1 MNNPDIDI
9 DSNYIKAVRTYSFI
23 SKSDSSISDEDIRVI
38 AINDVYPR
46 ILTRIA
52 LTTNKDGVPIFG
64 GIGNSKD
71 YSLQYL
77 KSMEVINML
86 PYSLGLRRVAIALTA
101 SAIIRI
107 IPLKSDINL
116 IDAAESI
123 ETGALKDL
131 DKLIGILASDTQTL
145 TSLYKSESSSQGN
158 TYKAIFISQDI
169 DARSIPIEAFIRITD
184 TVAYYKGATTHPHVV
199 INEGYIGICVITLSC
214 QVKQVILKDAFIIEN
229 GNTTI
234 DIATNISQVIN
245 ELNIE
250 LGTGIIASP
259 NQGAPEL
266 IKIPISPLRLYPQ
279 SSIDKNLQ
287 LYIELTP
294 SIDVIE
300 IVSQVLSPIRDKEIL
315 MVDFYT
321 IPLSTLGASTYSSQD
336 LINMSRLGTR
346 GIKGLVF
353 GTIGRYSE
361 LTNKGPH
368 SAVVEI
374 DKGTLITKQEQNIIN
389 PGESAIDLKQNLI
402 LDTFHFRLAKNV
414 SNISASLITI
424 RVSTLPATLEPN
436 IWTYQFIGGSID
448 ELVNGL
454 LDAIF
459 SNARPSCL
467 VAAITSPYSLQIV
480 PHLVTDNETR
490 IVIDLINLPLGIEVS
505 TGTDRLSIT
514 PYKYGTRSINVPAI
528 RISSSELSKRL
539 DNVIKTSPTNFSSA
553 KGNINGLEH
562 QGVSD
567 KLVNVREKLRSFE
580 QCGRDRCS
588 NVPSKCG
595 GNTYTY
601 GTQYYYTLNDVIDIY
616 INHNHGNL

>member
-1 MNNPDIDI
+1 MNNPSIDIDI
-9 DSNYIKAVRTYSFI
+9 NYIKAVRTYSFI
-23 SKSDSSISDEDIRVI
+23 IKSDSSISDEDIRTI

-52 LTTNKDGVPIFG
+52 LTTNKEGIPIFG

-116 IDAAESI
+116 VDVADSI
-123 ETGALKDL
+123 EAGALKDL

-145 TSLYKSESSSQGN
+145 TSLYKSESASQGN

-169 DARSIPIEAFIRITD
+169 DAKTIPIEAFTRITD
-184 TVAYYKGATTHPHVV
+184 TVAYYKGATTHEHIV
-199 INEGYIGICVITLSC
+199 IDEGYIGICIVTLSC

-234 DIATNISQVIN
+234 DIATNITQVIN

-250 LGTGIIASP
+250 LGTGIIASL

-266 IKIPISPLRLYPQ
+266 IKIPISPIRLYPN
-279 SSIDKNLQ
+279 SLLDKNLQ
-287 LYIELTP
+287 LYIELSP

-300 IVSQVLSPIRDKEIL
+300 VVSQVLSPIRDKEVL

-321 IPLSTLGASTYSSQD
+321 IPLSSVTIGYSSQD

-368 SAVVEI
+368 SAVVEV

-414 SNISASLITI
+414 SMISTSLITI

-436 IWTYQFIGGSID
+436 IWTYQFDGGSLD
-448 ELVNGL
+448 NLVNGL
-454 LDAIF
+454 LDILF
-459 SNARPSCL
+459 INARPSCL

-480 PHLVTDNETR
+480 PHLITDDETR
-490 IVIDLINLPLGIEVS
+490 IVIDLINLPLGVEIS

-514 PYKYGTRSINVPAI
+514 PYKSGTRSINVPAI
-528 RISSSELSKRL
+528 RVSSNELSKRI
-539 DNVIKTSPTNFSSA
+539 DNVIKTSPTHFSSA
-553 KGNINGLEH
+553 KGNTNGLEH
-562 QGVSD
+562 QGVSA

-580 QCGRDRCS
+580 QCGRDRCITTH
-588 NVPSKCG
+588 SKCG
-595 GNTYTY
+595 SNSYIY
-601 GTQYYYTLNDVIDIY
+601 GTQHYYTLNDVIDIY

>member
-1 MNNPDIDI
+1 MNNPSIDIDI
-9 DSNYIKAVRTYSFI
+9 NYIKAVRTYSFI
-23 SKSDSSISDEDIRVI
+23 IKSDSSISDEDIRTI

-52 LTTNKDGVPIFG
+52 LTTNKEGIPIFG

-116 IDAAESI
+116 VDVADSI
-123 ETGALKDL
+123 EAGALKDL

-145 TSLYKSESSSQGN
+145 TSLYKSESASQGN

-169 DARSIPIEAFIRITD
+169 DAKTIPIEAFTRITD
-184 TVAYYKGATTHPHVV
+184 TVAYYKGATTHEHIV
-199 INEGYIGICVITLSC
+199 IDEGYIGICIVTLSC

-234 DIATNISQVIN
+234 DIATNITQVIN

-266 IKIPISPLRLYPQ
+266 IKIPISPIRLYPN
-279 SSIDKNLQ
+279 SLLDKNLQ
-287 LYIELTP
+287 LYIELSP

-300 IVSQVLSPIRDKEIL
+300 VVSQVLSPIRDKEVL

-321 IPLSTLGASTYSSQD
+321 IPLSSVTIGYSSQD

-368 SAVVEI
+368 SAVVKV

-414 SNISASLITI
+414 SMISTSLITI

-436 IWTYQFIGGSID
+436 IWTYQFDGGSLD
-448 ELVNGL
+448 DLVNGL
-454 LDAIF
+454 LDILF
-459 SNARPSCL
+459 INARPSCL

-480 PHLVTDNETR
+480 PHLITDDETR
-490 IVIDLINLPLGIEVS
+490 IVIDLINLPLGVEVS

-514 PYKYGTRSINVPAI
+514 PYKSGTRSINVPAI
-528 RISSSELSKRL
+528 RVSSNELSKRI
-539 DNVIKTSPTNFSSA
+539 DNVIKTSPTHFSSA
-553 KGNINGLEH
+553 KGNTNGLEH
-562 QGVSD
+562 QGVSA

-580 QCGRDRCS
+580 QCGRDRCITTH
-588 NVPSKCG
+588 SKCG
-595 GNTYTY
+595 SNSYIY
-601 GTQYYYTLNDVIDIY
+601 GTQHYYTLNDVIDIY

>member
-1 MNNPDIDI
+1 MNNPSIDIDI
-9 DSNYIKAVRTYSFI
+9 NYIKAVRTYSFI
-23 SKSDSSISDEDIRVI
+23 IKSDSSISDEDIRTI

-52 LTTNKDGVPIFG
+52 LTTNKEGIPIFG

-116 IDAAESI
+116 VDVADSI
-123 ETGALKDL
+123 EAGALKDL

-145 TSLYKSESSSQGN
+145 TSLYKSESASQGN

-169 DARSIPIEAFIRITD
+169 DAKTIPIEAFTRITD
-184 TVAYYKGATTHPHVV
+184 TVAYYKGATTHEHIV
-199 INEGYIGICVITLSC
+199 IDEGYIGICIVTLSC

-234 DIATNISQVIN
+234 DIATNITQVIN

-266 IKIPISPLRLYPQ
+266 IKIPISPIRLYPN
-279 SSIDKNLQ
+279 SLLDKNLQ
-287 LYIELTP
+287 LYIELSP

-300 IVSQVLSPIRDKEIL
+300 IVSQVLSPIRDKEVL

-321 IPLSTLGASTYSSQD
+321 IPLSSVTIGYSSQD

-368 SAVVEI
+368 SAVVEV

-414 SNISASLITI
+414 SMISTSLITI

-436 IWTYQFIGGSID
+436 IWTYQFDGGSLD
-448 ELVNGL
+448 DLVNGL
-454 LDAIF
+454 LDILF
-459 SNARPSCL
+459 INARPSCL

-480 PHLVTDNETR
+480 PHLITDDETR
-490 IVIDLINLPLGIEVS
+490 IVIDLINLPLGVEVS

-514 PYKYGTRSINVPAI
+514 PYKSGTRSINVPAI
-528 RISSSELSKRL
+528 RVSSNELSKRI
-539 DNVIKTSPTNFSSA
+539 DNVIKTSPTHFSSA
-553 KGNINGLEH
+553 KGNTNGLEH
-562 QGVSD
+562 QGVSA

-580 QCGRDRCS
+580 QCGRDRCITTH
-588 NVPSKCG
+588 SKCG
-595 GNTYTY
+595 GNSYIY

>member
-1 MNNPDIDI
+1 MNNPSIDIDI
-9 DSNYIKAVRTYSFI
+9 NYIKAVRTYSFI
-23 SKSDSSISDEDIRVI
+23 IKSDSSISDEDIRTI

-52 LTTNKDGVPIFG
+52 LTTNKEGIPIFG

-116 IDAAESI
+116 VDVADSI
-123 ETGALKDL
+123 EAGALKDL

-145 TSLYKSESSSQGN
+145 TSLYKSESASQGN

-169 DARSIPIEAFIRITD
+169 DAKTIPIEAFTRITD
-184 TVAYYKGATTHPHVV
+184 TVAYYKGATTHEHIV
-199 INEGYIGICVITLSC
+199 IDEGYIGICIVTLSC

-234 DIATNISQVIN
+234 DIATNITQVIN

-266 IKIPISPLRLYPQ
+266 IKIPISPIRLYPN
-279 SSIDKNLQ
+279 SLLDKNLQ
-287 LYIELTP
+287 LYIELSP

-300 IVSQVLSPIRDKEIL
+300 IVSQVLSPIRDKEVL

-321 IPLSTLGASTYSSQD
+321 IPLSSVTIGYSSQD

-368 SAVVEI
+368 SAVVEV

-414 SNISASLITI
+414 SMISTSLITI

-436 IWTYQFIGGSID
+436 IWTYQFDGGSLD
-448 ELVNGL
+448 NLVNGL
-454 LDAIF
+454 LDILF
-459 SNARPSCL
+459 INARPSCL

-480 PHLVTDNETR
+480 PHLITDDETR
-490 IVIDLINLPLGIEVS
+490 IVIDLINLPLGVEIS

-514 PYKYGTRSINVPAI
+514 PYKSGTRSINVPAI
-528 RISSSELSKRL
+528 RVSSNELSKRI
-539 DNVIKTSPTNFSSA
+539 DNVIKTSPTHFSSA
-553 KGNINGLEH
+553 KGNTNGLEH
-562 QGVSD
+562 QGVSA

-580 QCGRDRCS
+580 QCGRDRCITTH
-588 NVPSKCG
+588 SKCG
-595 GNTYTY
+595 SNSYIY
-601 GTQYYYTLNDVIDIY
+601 GTQHYYTLNDVIDIY

>member
-1 MNNPDIDI
+1 MNNPSIDIDI
-9 DSNYIKAVRTYSFI
+9 NYIKAVRTYSFI
-23 SKSDSSISDEDIRVI
+23 IKSDSSISDEDIRTI

-52 LTTNKDGVPIFG
+52 LTTNKEGIPIFG

-77 KSMEVINML
+77 KSMEVINRL

-116 IDAAESI
+116 VDVADSI
-123 ETGALKDL
+123 EAGALKDL

-145 TSLYKSESSSQGN
+145 TSLYKSESASQGN

-169 DARSIPIEAFIRITD
+169 DAKTIPIEAFTRITD
-184 TVAYYKGATTHPHVV
+184 TVAYYKGATTHEHIV
-199 INEGYIGICVITLSC
+199 IDEGYIGICIVTLSC

-234 DIATNISQVIN
+234 DIATNITQVIN

-266 IKIPISPLRLYPQ
+266 IKIPISPIRLYPN
-279 SSIDKNLQ
+279 SLLDKNLQ
-287 LYIELTP
+287 LYIELSP

-300 IVSQVLSPIRDKEIL
+300 VVSQVLSPIRDKEVL

-321 IPLSTLGASTYSSQD
+321 IPLSSVTIGYSSQD

-368 SAVVEI
+368 SAVVEV

-414 SNISASLITI
+414 SMISTSLITI

-436 IWTYQFIGGSID
+436 IWTYQFDGGSLD
-448 ELVNGL
+448 DLVNGL
-454 LDAIF
+454 LDILF
-459 SNARPSCL
+459 INARPSCL

-480 PHLVTDNETR
+480 PHLITDDETR
-490 IVIDLINLPLGIEVS
+490 IVIDLINLPLGVEIS

-514 PYKYGTRSINVPAI
+514 PYKSGTRSINVPAI
-528 RISSSELSKRL
+528 RVSSNELSKRI
-539 DNVIKTSPTNFSSA
+539 DNVIKTSPTHFSSA
-553 KGNINGLEH
+553 KGNTNGLEH
-562 QGVSD
+562 QGVSA

-580 QCGRDRCS
+580 QCGRDRCITTH
-588 NVPSKCG
+588 SKCG
-595 GNTYTY
+595 SNSYIY
-601 GTQYYYTLNDVIDIY
+601 GTQHYYTLNDVIDIY

>member
-1 MNNPDIDI
+1 MNNPSIDIDI
-9 DSNYIKAVRTYSFI
+9 NYIKAVRTYSFI
-23 SKSDSSISDEDIRVI
+23 IKSDSSISDEDIRTI

-52 LTTNKDGVPIFG
+52 LTTNKEGIPIFG

-116 IDAAESI
+116 VDVADSI
-123 ETGALKDL
+123 EAGALKDL

-145 TSLYKSESSSQGN
+145 TSLYKSESASQGN

-169 DARSIPIEAFIRITD
+169 DAKTIPIEAFTRITD
-184 TVAYYKGATTHPHVV
+184 TVAYYKGATTHEHIV
-199 INEGYIGICVITLSC
+199 IDEGYIGICIVTLSC

-234 DIATNISQVIN
+234 DIATNITQVIN

-266 IKIPISPLRLYPQ
+266 IKIPISPIRLYPN
-279 SSIDKNLQ
+279 SLLDKNLQ
-287 LYIELTP
+287 LYIELSP

-300 IVSQVLSPIRDKEIL
+300 IVSQVLSPIRDKEVL

-321 IPLSTLGASTYSSQD
+321 IPLSSVTIGYSSQD

-368 SAVVEI
+368 SAVVKV

-414 SNISASLITI
+414 SMISTSLITI

-436 IWTYQFIGGSID
+436 IWTYQFDGGSLD
-448 ELVNGL
+448 DLVNGL
-454 LDAIF
+454 LDILF
-459 SNARPSCL
+459 INARPSCL

-480 PHLVTDNETR
+480 PHLITDDETR
-490 IVIDLINLPLGIEVS
+490 IVIDLINLPLGVEVS

-514 PYKYGTRSINVPAI
+514 PYKSGTRSINVPAI
-528 RISSSELSKRL
+528 RVSSNELSKRI
-539 DNVIKTSPTNFSSA
+539 DNVIKTSPTHFSSA
-553 KGNINGLEH
+553 KGNTNGLEH
-562 QGVSD
+562 QGVSA

-580 QCGRDRCS
+580 QCGRDRCITTH
-588 NVPSKCG
+588 SKCG
-595 GNTYTY
+595 SNSYIY
-601 GTQYYYTLNDVIDIY
+601 GTQHYYTLNDVIDIY

>member
-1 MNNPDIDI
+1 MNNPSIDIDI
-9 DSNYIKAVRTYSFI
+9 NYIKAVRTYSFI
-23 SKSDSSISDEDIRVI
+23 IKSDSSISDEDIRTI

-52 LTTNKDGVPIFG
+52 LTTNKEGIPIFG

-116 IDAAESI
+116 VDVADSI
-123 ETGALKDL
+123 EAGALKDL

-145 TSLYKSESSSQGN
+145 TSLYKSESASQGN

-169 DARSIPIEAFIRITD
+169 DAKTIPIEAFTRITD
-184 TVAYYKGATTHPHVV
+184 TVAYYKGATTHEHIV
-199 INEGYIGICVITLSC
+199 IDEGYIGICIVTLSC

-234 DIATNISQVIN
+234 DIATNITQVIN

-266 IKIPISPLRLYPQ
+266 IKIPISPIRLYPN
-279 SSIDKNLQ
+279 SLLDKNLQ
-287 LYIELTP
+287 LYIELSP

-300 IVSQVLSPIRDKEIL
+300 IVSQVLSPIRDKEVL

-321 IPLSTLGASTYSSQD
+321 IPLSSVTIGYSSQD

-368 SAVVEI
+368 SAVVEV

-414 SNISASLITI
+414 SMISTSLITI

-436 IWTYQFIGGSID
+436 IWTYQFDGGSLD
-448 ELVNGL
+448 DLVNGL
-454 LDAIF
+454 LDILF
-459 SNARPSCL
+459 INARPSCL

-480 PHLVTDNETR
+480 PHLITDDETR
-490 IVIDLINLPLGIEVS
+490 IVIDLINLPLGVEVS

-514 PYKYGTRSINVPAI
+514 PYKSGTRSINVPAI
-528 RISSSELSKRL
+528 RVSSNELSKRI
-539 DNVIKTSPTNFSSA
+539 DNVIKTSPTHFSSA
-553 KGNINGLEH
+553 KGNTNGLEH
-562 QGVSD
+562 QGVSA

-580 QCGRDRCS
+580 QCGRDRCITTH
-588 NVPSKCG
+588 SKCG
-595 GNTYTY
+595 SNSYIY
-601 GTQYYYTLNDVIDIY
+601 GTQHYYTLNDVIDIY

>member
-1 MNNPDIDI
+1 MNNPSIDIDI
-9 DSNYIKAVRTYSFI
+9 NYIKAVRTYSFI
-23 SKSDSSISDEDIRVI
+23 IKSDSSISDEDIRTI
-38 AINDVYPR
+38 ATNDVYPR

-52 LTTNKDGVPIFG
+52 LTTNKEGIPIFG

-77 KSMEVINML
+77 KSIEVINML

-116 IDAAESI
+116 VDVADSI
-123 ETGALKDL
+123 EAGALKDL

-145 TSLYKSESSSQGN
+145 TSLYKSESASQGN

-169 DARSIPIEAFIRITD
+169 DAKTIPIEAFTRITD
-184 TVAYYKGATTHPHVV
+184 TVAYYKGATTHEHIV
-199 INEGYIGICVITLSC
+199 IDEGYIGICIVTLSC

-234 DIATNISQVIN
+234 DIATNITQVIN

-266 IKIPISPLRLYPQ
+266 IKIPISPIRLYPN
-279 SSIDKNLQ
+279 SLLDKNLQ
-287 LYIELTP
+287 LYIELSP

-300 IVSQVLSPIRDKEIL
+300 IVSQVLSPIRDKEVL

-321 IPLSTLGASTYSSQD
+321 IPLSSVTIGYSSQD

-368 SAVVEI
+368 SAVVKV

-414 SNISASLITI
+414 SMISTSLITI

-436 IWTYQFIGGSID
+436 IWTYQFDGGSLD
-448 ELVNGL
+448 DLVNGL
-454 LDAIF
+454 LDILF
-459 SNARPSCL
+459 INARPSCL

-480 PHLVTDNETR
+480 PHLITDDETR
-490 IVIDLINLPLGIEVS
+490 IVIDLINLPLGVEVS

-514 PYKYGTRSINVPAI
+514 PYKSGTRSINVPAI
-528 RISSSELSKRL
+528 RVSSNELSKRI
-539 DNVIKTSPTNFSSA
+539 DNVIKTSPTHFSSA
-553 KGNINGLEH
+553 KGNTNGLEH
-562 QGVSD
+562 QGVSA

-580 QCGRDRCS
+580 QCGRDRCITTH
-588 NVPSKCG
+588 SKCG
-595 GNTYTY
+595 GNSYIY
-601 GTQYYYTLNDVIDIY
+601 GTEYYYTLNDVIDIY